1 MKSQLKIEMCRNSP
15 IRFGPTDKKL
25 PTDLN
30 ISVGSFS
37 SVGKAFK
44 TRLILPALFVILL
57 ILPILPAAAQNGT
70 TVDQKMIRV
79 ATVTDPNLIQFFLF
93 EFLITE
99 TAVDHLEIIDA
110 TGNGFG
116 IEDLVKC
123 YPSERIYVPTPSDT
137 AQKVMNGWK
146 FTANYQIVTQNS
158 PPEVFEGTKSD
169 AAQNGIL
176 AALLRGLLRNYK
188 ESPIKLY
195 FERDAKTA
203 TFEMWGYSPSR
214 LSYSAAPP
222 AMPDTIT
229 AYDVLSVTYQ
239 DTLVVADTTIYDLL
253 YISRTVSD
261 TVFVGLDEFDIKT
274 PADLPP
280 VDAKPKAKSKT
291 RPELWRKP

>member
-1 MKSQLKIEMCRNSP
+1 MKLQFQIELCRKSQT
-15 IRFGPTDKKL
+15 RFGPTDKKL
-25 PTDLN
+25 PTDWLL
-30 ISVGSFS
+30 SVGSFS
-37 SVGKAFK
+37 SVGKVFCAK
-44 TRLILPALFVILL
+44 LILPTLFAALL
-57 ILPILPAAAQNGT
+57 IFSIAPSIAQNGT
-70 TVDQKMIRV
+70 TVDQKMIRI
-79 ATVTDPNLIQFFLF
+79 ASVTDQNLIQFFLF
-93 EFLITE
+93 EFLITD
-99 TAVDHLEIIDA
+99 TAVTTMEIIDA

-116 IEDLVKC
+116 VEDLVKC

-137 AQKVMNGWK
+137 AQKIMNNWK

-158 PPEVFEGTKSD
+158 PPDVFEGTKSD

-176 AALLRGLLRNYK
+176 AALLRGLNRNYK
-188 ESPIKLY
+188 ESPIKIY

-203 TFEMWGYSPSR
+203 TFEMWGYSANR
-214 LSYSAAPP
+214 LSYAAAPP
-222 AMPDTIT
+222 AMPDTVT
-229 AYDVLSVTYQ
+229 SYDVLSVTYQ

-261 TVFVGLDEFDIKT
+261 TVFVGLDEFEIKT

>member
-1 MKSQLKIEMCRNSP
+1 MGCNFKT
-15 IRFGPTDKKL
+15 RFVHTDKRRH
-25 PTDLN
+25 PDLN
-30 ISVGSFS
+30 LSVCRFS
-37 SVGKAFK
+37 SVWE
-44 TRLILPALFVILL
+44 LFYAKLFSAIFFFALL
-57 ILPILPAAAQNGT
+57 IFPLAPIYAQNGT
-70 TVDQKMIRV
+70 TVDQKMIRI
-79 ATVTDPNLIQFFLF
+79 ASVTDQNLIQFFLF
-93 EFLITE
+93 EFLITD
-99 TAVDHLEIIDA
+99 TAVTKMEIIDA

-137 AQKVMNGWK
+137 AQKIMNNWK

-158 PPEVFEGTKSD
+158 PPDVFEGTKSD

-176 AALLRGLLRNYK
+176 AALLRGLQRNYK

-195 FERDAKTA
+195 FERDAQTA

-229 AYDVLSVTYQ
+229 AYDLLSVTYQ

-280 VDAKPKAKSKT
+280 VESKPKAKTKNRSE
-291 RPELWRKP
+291 PWRKP

>member
-1 MKSQLKIEMCRNSP
+1 MKSQLQIEMYGKSK
-15 IRFGPTDKKL
+15 IRFSPTKKRQS
-25 PTDLN
+25 TNLN
-30 ISVGSFS
+30 M
-37 SVGKAFK
+37 SVGKAFPA
-44 TRLILPALFVILL
+44 RLILSALFIVLF
-57 ILPILPAAAQNGT
+57 ILPIPSATAQNGT

-79 ATVTDPNLIQFFLF
+79 ASVVDQNLIQFFLF
-93 EFLITE
+93 EFLITD
-99 TAVDHLEIIDA
+99 TAVTKMEIIDA

-116 IEDLVKC
+116 VEDLVKC

-176 AALLRGLLRNYK
+176 AALLRGLNRNYK
-188 ESPIKLY
+188 ESPIKIY

-203 TFEMWGYSPSR
+203 TFEMWGYSANR
-214 LSYSAAPP
+214 LSYAAAPP
-222 AMPDTIT
+222 AMPDTVT
-229 AYDVLSVTYQ
+229 SYDVLSVTYQ

-261 TVFVGLDEFDIKT
+261 TVFVGLDDLNLKT

-280 VDAKPKAKSKT
+280 VDAKPKAKSKN

>member
-1 MKSQLKIEMCRNSP
+1 MEIKSQLKIE
-15 IRFGPTDKKL
+15 IRLTSQIFGGPTVKKL
-25 PTDLN
+25 STDGFL
-30 ISVGSFS
+30 
-37 SVGKAFK
+37 SVGKIFK
-44 TRLILPALFVILL
+44 MILIGSALTVMLFILSTA
-57 ILPILPAAAQNGT
+57 PAAAQNGT
-70 TVDQKMIRV
+70 TVDQKMIRI
-79 ATVTDPNLIQFFLF
+79 ASITDQNLIQFFLF
-93 EFLITE
+93 EFLITD
-99 TAVDHLEIIDA
+99 TAVTKMEIIDA

-158 PPEVFEGTKSD
+158 APDIFEGTKSD
-169 AAQNGIL
+169 APQNGIL
-176 AALLRGLLRNYK
+176 AALLRGLQRNYK
-188 ESPIKLY
+188 ELPMKLY

-203 TFEMWGYSPSR
+203 TFEMWGYAPSR

-280 VDAKPKAKSKT
+280 IDAKPKTKSKD

>member
-1 MKSQLKIEMCRNSP
+1 MEIKLQHKIE
-15 IRFGPTDKKL
+15 IRRTPQIHWGLTAKRLSADWFLTEGKVFRKL
-25 PTDLN
+25 
-30 ISVGSFS
+30 
-37 SVGKAFK
+37 
-44 TRLILPALFVILL
+44 LILPAIVATLL
-57 ILPILPAAAQNGT
+57 VWPIPPAAAQNGT
-70 TVDQKMIRV
+70 TVDQKMIRIASV
-79 ATVTDPNLIQFFLF
+79 SDQNLIQFFLF
-93 EFLITE
+93 EFLITD
-99 TAVDHLEIIDA
+99 TAVTKMEIIDA

-158 PPEVFEGTKSD
+158 APDVFEGTKSD

-176 AALLRGLLRNYK
+176 AALLRGLQRNYK
-188 ESPIKLY
+188 ELPMKLY

-214 LSYSAAPP
+214 LSYAAAPP
-222 AMPDTIT
+222 AMPDTVT
-229 AYDVLSVTYQ
+229 SYDVLSVTYQ

-280 VDAKPKAKSKT
+280 VDAKPKAKSKN